1 MWQLDIVGVAHFVMD
16 CFDYLDAA
24 SPSNQPQ
31 AAGVMCN
38 FPSFLPSFLPSFML
52 QSTGFGVK
60 VLQYWWFASAPL
72 LANMGSLAEAILE
85 NEGAKL
91 APLASNARAK

>member
-1 MWQLDIVGVAHFVMD
+1 
-16 CFDYLDAA
+16 
-24 SPSNQPQ
+24 
-31 AAGVMCN
+31 
-38 FPSFLPSFLPSFML
+38 ML